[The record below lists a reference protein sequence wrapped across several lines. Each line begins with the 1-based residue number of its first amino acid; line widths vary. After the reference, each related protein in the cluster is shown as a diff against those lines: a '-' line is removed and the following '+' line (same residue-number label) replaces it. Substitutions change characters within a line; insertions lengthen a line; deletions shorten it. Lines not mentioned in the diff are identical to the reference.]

1 MYDAQ
6 VVFFDLPFLE
16 LLIQDPQCFRRFGGY
31 HNAAGIPIDAVDQ
44 RGCKA
49 RLPGRIVSPFFI
61 EIPLYAKQEGVAVFL
76 FVRMHQQ
83 AGFFVQQQQIVVF
96 IDNIQLPGC
105 RQKVIN
111 RRRFFQKFVFQIQ
124 GKHITGLQTC

>member
-1 MYDAQ
+1 MDDAEVIFLNFPVLQ
-6 VVFFDLPFLE
+6 LVVENAQGRGGFGGDDDAAGVPVDPVDQGGGEAVFRRRVVF
-16 LLIQDPQCFRRFGGY
+16 
-31 HNAAGIPIDAVDQ
+31 
-44 RGCKA
+44 
-49 RLPGRIVSPFFI
+49 PFFI
-61 EIPLYAKQEGVAVFL
+61 EIPLYPKQEGVAVFL